1 MTLLDKFHTP
11 PAIVDS
17 IERYGINPAGLTVE
31 VDGCATEGVVNGQ
44 RVVLAG
50 TNNYLGLT
58 FDPLCIDA
66 AIGALISHG
75 TGTTGSRMANGT
87 YSDHRCLEEELAE
100 FFEARSAIVFTTGYQ
115 ANLGIISA
123 LCGPDDLILLD
134 ADSHASIYDGAKL
147 SGAQI
152 YRFPHNDAAALEKR
166 LQRLGDRAKRT
177 LVIVEGLYSMMGD
190 RAPLA
195 KMVEIKDRYGALLLV
210 DEAHSMGV
218 LGEHGRGRAEEEG
231 VLSKV
236 DFIVGTFSKS
246 LGSIGGY
253 CVSPH
258 VDLDVM
264 RASIRAYMFTAS
276 SAPSVI
282 AAARAGLRIVRERP
296 ELRARLWRNA
306 NEVYR
311 GLRNMGFEVGT
322 EASPVVPVRFDDM
335 SEAVDAWHA
344 LLAEGVY
351 VNLVAPP
358 ASPGNF
364 SLLRCSLSAGHTREQ
379 VQRIIDG
386 FGALRGKAHGRYT
399 GSRVGSA
406 AVQR

>member
-1 MTLLDKFHTP
+1 MSLLDKFHTP

-17 IERYGINPAGLTVE
+17 IERYGVNPAGLTVE

-66 AIGALISHG
+66 AIGALITHG

-87 YSDHRCLEEELAE
+87 YSDHSLLELELAD

-115 ANLGIISA
+115 ANLGMISA
-123 LCGPDDLILLD
+123 LTGPDDLILLD

-152 YRFPHNDAAALEKR
+152 YRFPHNDVNALERR
-166 LQRLGDRAKRT
+166 LQRLGERAKRT
-177 LVIVEGLYSMMGD
+177 LVVVEGLYSMMGD
-190 RAPLA
+190 RAPLREMTEVA
-195 KMVEIKDRYGALLLV
+195 HRYGALILV

-218 LGEHGRGRAEEEG
+218 LGERGRGRAEEEG
-231 VLSKV
+231 VLQKV
-236 DFIVGTFSKS
+236 DFLVGTFSKS

-258 VDLDVM
+258 IDLDVM

-306 NEVYR
+306 NDVYR
-311 GLRNMGFEVGT
+311 ALRSMGFEVGP

-335 SEAVDAWHA
+335 GEAVDAWHA
-344 LLAEGVY
+344 LLASGVY

-386 FGALRGKAHGRYT
+386 FGKLRCSLGQRYT
-399 GSRVGSA
+399 VRRTA
-406 AVQR
+406 AVSAR

>member
-1 MTLLDKFHTP
+1 MSLLDKFHTP

-17 IERYGINPAGLTVE
+17 IERYGVNPAGLTVE

-66 AIGALISHG
+66 AIGALITHG

-87 YSDHRCLEEELAE
+87 YSDHSLLELELAD

-115 ANLGIISA
+115 ANLGMISA
-123 LCGPDDLILLD
+123 LTGPDDLILLD

-152 YRFPHNDAAALEKR
+152 YRFPHNDVNALERR
-166 LQRLGDRAKRT
+166 LQRLGERAKRT
-177 LVIVEGLYSMMGD
+177 LVVVEGLYSMMGD
-190 RAPLA
+190 RAPLREMTEVA
-195 KMVEIKDRYGALLLV
+195 HRYGALILV

-218 LGEHGRGRAEEEG
+218 LGERGRGRAEEEG
-231 VLSKV
+231 VLRKV
-236 DFIVGTFSKS
+236 DFLVGTFSKS

-258 VDLDVM
+258 IDLDVM

-306 NEVYR
+306 NDVYR
-311 GLRNMGFEVGT
+311 ALRSMGFEVGP

-335 SEAVDAWHA
+335 GEAVDAWHA
-344 LLAEGVY
+344 LLASGVY

-386 FGALRGKAHGRYT
+386 FGKLRCSLGQRYT
-399 GSRVGSA
+399 VRRTA
-406 AVQR
+406 AVSAR

>member
-1 MTLLDKFHTP
+1 MSLLDKFHTP

-17 IERYGINPAGLTVE
+17 IERYGVNPAGLTVE

-66 AIGALISHG
+66 AIGALITHG

-87 YSDHRCLEEELAE
+87 YSDHSLLELELAD

-115 ANLGIISA
+115 ANLGMISA
-123 LCGPDDLILLD
+123 LTGPDDLILLD

-152 YRFPHNDAAALEKR
+152 YRFPHNDVNALERR
-166 LQRLGDRAKRT
+166 LQRLGERAKRT
-177 LVIVEGLYSMMGD
+177 LVVVEGLYSMMGD
-190 RAPLA
+190 RAPLREMTEVA
-195 KMVEIKDRYGALLLV
+195 HRYGALILV

-218 LGEHGRGRAEEEG
+218 LGERGRGRAEEEG
-231 VLSKV
+231 VLRKV
-236 DFIVGTFSKS
+236 DFLVGTFSKS

-258 VDLDVM
+258 IDLDVM

-306 NEVYR
+306 NDVYR
-311 GLRNMGFEVGT
+311 ALRSMGFEVGP

-335 SEAVDAWHA
+335 GEAVDAWHA
-344 LLAEGVY
+344 LLASGVY

-386 FGALRGKAHGRYT
+386 FGKLRCSLGQRYT
-399 GSRVGSA
+399 VRRTAAASA
-406 AVQR
+406 R

>member
-1 MTLLDKFHTP
+1 MSLLDKFHTP

-17 IERYGINPAGLTVE
+17 IERYGVNPAGLTVE

-66 AIGALISHG
+66 AIGALITHG

-87 YSDHRCLEEELAE
+87 YSDHSLLELELAD

-115 ANLGIISA
+115 ANLGMISA
-123 LCGPDDLILLD
+123 LTGPDDLILLD

-152 YRFPHNDAAALEKR
+152 YRFPHNDVNALERR
-166 LQRLGDRAKRT
+166 LQRLGERAKRT
-177 LVIVEGLYSMMGD
+177 LVVVEGLYSMMGD
-190 RAPLA
+190 RAPLREMTEVA
-195 KMVEIKDRYGALLLV
+195 HRYGALILV

-218 LGEHGRGRAEEEG
+218 LGERGRGRAEEEG
-231 VLSKV
+231 VLQKV
-236 DFIVGTFSKS
+236 DFLVGTFSKS

-258 VDLDVM
+258 IDLDVM

-306 NEVYR
+306 NDVYR
-311 GLRNMGFEVGT
+311 ALRSMGFEVGP

-335 SEAVDAWHA
+335 GEAVDAWHA
-344 LLAEGVY
+344 LLASGVY

-386 FGALRGKAHGRYT
+386 FGKLRCSLGQRYT
-399 GSRVGSA
+399 VRRTAAASA
-406 AVQR
+406 R

>member
-1 MTLLDKFHTP
+1 MSLLDKFHTP

-17 IERYGINPAGLTVE
+17 IERYGVNPAGLTVE

-66 AIGALISHG
+66 AIGALITHG

-87 YSDHRCLEEELAE
+87 YSDHSLLEIELAD

-115 ANLGIISA
+115 ANLGMISA
-123 LCGPDDLILLD
+123 LTGPDDLILLD

-152 YRFPHNDAAALEKR
+152 YRFPHNDVAALER
-166 LQRLGDRAKRT
+166 RQQRLGERAKRT
-177 LVIVEGLYSMMGD
+177 LVVVEGLYSMMGD
-190 RAPLA
+190 RAPLREMTEVA
-195 KMVEIKDRYGALLLV
+195 HRYGALILV

-218 LGEHGRGRAEEEG
+218 LGERGRGRAEEEG
-231 VLSKV
+231 VLGKV
-236 DFIVGTFSKS
+236 DFLVGTFSKS

-258 VDLDVM
+258 IDLDVM

-306 NEVYR
+306 NDVYR
-311 GLRNMGFEVGT
+311 ALRSMGFEVGP

-335 SEAVDAWHA
+335 GEAVDAWHA
-344 LLAEGVY
+344 LLASGVY

-386 FGALRGKAHGRYT
+386 FGKLRCSLGQRYT
-399 GSRVGSA
+399 VRRTA
-406 AVQR
+406 AVSAR